1 MEIAPGVHQV
11 EGTGPWANVFVVA
24 GENGL
29 SVVDSGM
36 PGYAAAIVRYVE
48 KRGYTAH
55 DVTHI
60 LVTHGDIDHVGS
72 LAALKERT
80 GAQVVAHRAEVDIVA
95 GRARRQPQQR
105 WLRPLF
111 RVVNRYRPVR
121 VDRAVEDGDTVGGWR
136 VIHAPGH
143 SPGSVCYYDPDRRL
157 ILVGDVLMNLPRL
170 RRPLAPFTVDP
181 AESVRSIR
189 RIARL
194 DFEVCGFGHGPPLR
208 ERASEIVRRFAE
220 RLQGE

>member
-11 EGTGPWANVFVVA
+11 EGLGPWANVFVVA

-29 SVVDSGM
+29 WVVDASVPGRAVATVRHVEKL
-36 PGYAAAIVRYVE
+36 GYA
-48 KRGYTAH
+48 AH

-80 GAQVVAHRAEVDIVA
+80 GAQVVAHRAEVAIVE
-95 GRARRQPQQR
+95 GRAWRQPQQR
-105 WLRPLF
+105 CLRPLF
-111 RVVNRYRPVR
+111 RMVNRYRSVR
-121 VDRAVEDGDTVGGWR
+121 VDRAVEDGDTVGDLK
-136 VIHAPGH
+136 VVHAPGH
-143 SPGSVCYYDPDRRL
+143 SPGSVCYYDPGRGL
-157 ILVGDVLMNLPRL
+157 ILVGDVLMNRPRL
-170 RRPLAPFTVDP
+170 RRPLAPFAVDP

-194 DFEVCGFGHGPPLR
+194 DFEVCGFGHGPPLL
-208 ERASEIVRRFAE
+208 ERASETVRRFAE
-220 RLQGE
+220 GLRGE